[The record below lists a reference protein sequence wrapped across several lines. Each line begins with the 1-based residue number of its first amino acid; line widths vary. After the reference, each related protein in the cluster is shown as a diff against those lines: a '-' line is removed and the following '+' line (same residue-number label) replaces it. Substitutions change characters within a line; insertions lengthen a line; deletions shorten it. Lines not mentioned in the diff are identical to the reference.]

1 MKKYRE
7 LLIKEQKIL
16 NLTPERTVSTVKEDS
31 QDSKPNQHEDFE
43 RLKLFW
49 FKMKHKK
56 YQVK

>member
-43 RLKLFW
+43 RLKLF
-49 FKMKHKK
+49 
-56 YQVK
+56 